1 MGLMKRRFSIR
12 IAVMGDF
19 MLFITLYVYIPT
31 YVEAYHKKGLEC
43 QEKKPFSF
51 QNCLFTR
58 FTFFL
63 LPTDWLILI
72 LFDSV
77 KLNREKSADR

>member
-43 QEKKPFSF
+43 QEKKTLLFSK
-51 QNCLFTR
+51 LFVYKVYIF
-58 FTFFL
+58 FT
-63 LPTDWLILI
+63 
-72 LFDSV
+72 
-77 KLNREKSADR
+77 AY

>member
-31 YVEAYHKKGLEC
+31 YVEAYHKKR
-43 QEKKPFSF
+43 S
-51 QNCLFTR
+51 
-58 FTFFL
+58 
-63 LPTDWLILI
+63 
-72 LFDSV
+72 
-77 KLNREKSADR
+77 

>member
-31 YVEAYHKKGLEC
+31 YVEAYHKKRSWMPR
-43 QEKKPFSF
+43 KKTLLFSK
-51 QNCLFTR
+51 LFVYKVYIF
-58 FTFFL
+58 FT
-63 LPTDWLILI
+63 PY
-72 LFDSV
+72 
-77 KLNREKSADR
+77 